1 MSNTG
6 SGSGTPIP
14 ASSSGVGIVRYVAPL
29 KTPTAVLKYSF
40 DWSDWLGDATIV
52 TTAWGSDT
60 GIAVASQGNVGAI
73 TTVSVSGGAERTAYR
88 VTNTVTNSNG
98 ETDTRTVLI
107 VVGPT
112 TAGANGIQS
121 DMLVYRLY
129 SAMPPREGTAED
141 YEQLVKDA
149 VNKLGEDVPLLCTA
163 TLSLVKGTASYA
175 LPDDFLFMIDLP
187 TTQGTSGIAIGD
199 GGLIPLAADYSETYT
214 IQGNQ
219 VTFSPTPTYTTS
231 RDYRYAATYAL
242 VNGAYPRLTQNGAR
256 VALLYAQHLAL
267 MEQATPA
274 AGKGWKYQI
283 GDEMVDKSNQGTK
296 LRDQADGFLTRYTDE
311 IKRLNNRAGSTAR
324 YAAGS
329 YA

>member
-1 MSNTG
+1 MS
-6 SGSGTPIP
+6 SGSGTGTP
-14 ASSSGVGIVRYVAPL
+14 APTQPTGISLAFLIKRL
-29 KTPTAVLKYSF
+29 QTAVP
-40 DWSDWLGDATIV
+40 
-52 TTAWGSDT
+52 
-60 GIAVASQGNVGAI
+60 
-73 TTVSVSGGAERTAYR
+73 E
-88 VTNTVTNSNG
+88 SNG
-98 ETDTRTVLI
+98 V
-107 VVGPT
+107 P
-112 TAGANGIQS
+112 
-121 DMLVYRLY
+121 
-129 SAMPPREGTAED
+129 ED

-149 VNKLGEDVPLLCTA
+149 VTKLGEDVPLLCTA
-163 TLSLVKGTASYA
+163 TLSIVKGTASYT
-175 LPDDFLFMIDLP
+175 LPDDFLFMIEMPCLS
-187 TTQGTSGIAIGD
+187 GTNGVIVGNN
-199 GGLIPLAADYSETYT
+199 GLIPLAADYSEDYT
-214 IQGNQ
+214 IAGNQ

-296 LRDQADGFLTRYTDE
+296 LRDQADGFLTRYADE

>member
-1 MSNTG
+1 MS
-6 SGSGTPIP
+6 SGSGTGTP
-14 ASSSGVGIVRYVAPL
+14 APTQPTGISLASLVKRL
-29 KTPTAVLKYSF
+29 QTAVP
-40 DWSDWLGDATIV
+40 
-52 TTAWGSDT
+52 
-60 GIAVASQGNVGAI
+60 
-73 TTVSVSGGAERTAYR
+73 E
-88 VTNTVTNSNG
+88 SNG
-98 ETDTRTVLI
+98 V
-107 VVGPT
+107 P
-112 TAGANGIQS
+112 
-121 DMLVYRLY
+121 
-129 SAMPPREGTAED
+129 ED

-149 VNKLGEDVPLLCTA
+149 VTKLGEDVPLICTA

-187 TTQGTSGIAIGD
+187 CLAGSSGVVIGD
-199 GGLIPLAADYSETYT
+199 GGLIPLAADYSEDYA
-214 IQGNQ
+214 IAGNQ

-296 LRDQADGFLTRYTDE
+296 LRDQADGFLTRYEAE

>member
-1 MSNTG
+1 MS
-6 SGSGTPIP
+6 SGSGTGTP
-14 ASSSGVGIVRYVAPL
+14 APTQPTGISLAFLIKRL
-29 KTPTAVLKYSF
+29 QTAVP
-40 DWSDWLGDATIV
+40 
-52 TTAWGSDT
+52 
-60 GIAVASQGNVGAI
+60 
-73 TTVSVSGGAERTAYR
+73 E
-88 VTNTVTNSNG
+88 SNG
-98 ETDTRTVLI
+98 V
-107 VVGPT
+107 P
-112 TAGANGIQS
+112 
-121 DMLVYRLY
+121 
-129 SAMPPREGTAED
+129 ED

-149 VNKLGEDVPLLCTA
+149 VTKLGEDVPLIAQA
-163 TLSLVKGTASYA
+163 TLTIIKGTASYT

-187 TTQGTSGIAIGD
+187 TTQGSSGVIVGD
-199 GGLIPLAADYSETYT
+199 NGLIPLSADYSEDYA
-214 IQGNQ
+214 IAGNQ
-219 VTFSPTPTYTTS
+219 VTFYPTPTYTAT

-296 LRDQADGFLTRYTDE
+296 LRDQADGFLTRYADE